1 MHTYVHTEYLEEMA
15 IPFAHLNS
23 VEVPVYFIAFIA
35 KEYSGENVR
44 PIFKESILLLI
55 WSIIL
60 YVKM

>member
-1 MHTYVHTEYLEEMA
+1 MYYVVCTYPYCAYLCTHRVEERA

-35 KEYSGENVR
+35 KEYSENVR

-55 WSIIL
+55 
-60 YVKM
+60 